1 MFPLEVIVVGVRDDV
16 LPHVRRELSNMSA
29 KTGGEY
35 ADATEAVGSLGLGGQ
50 ENRVFVMYVHGPDGM
65 EQLKRLSRT
74 YASRPVLALM
84 EGTNDVG
91 TLTSAMRAGALQIVT
106 LPFSPDDFRAAMDC
120 LSLHFAFSGDTSRVI
135 AIAGVTGGSGA
146 TTLAINVAHEIAAQ
160 HKLHTILAELS
171 LQMGMLAPYLDVS
184 PKFTTHDLLAEMDRV
199 DVYVVQQVLT
209 KVAENFDV
217 LAGPHSDI
225 ERLTVSAQDVIRL
238 VDYTRQL
245 ADVVVLD
252 VPCTLD
258 ALYFET
264 LAAANQ
270 IVLVGEQKIPSVRNL
285 QMVRGTLQ
293 RDYGIKMQYVV
304 INRYD
309 PRIQEFSDKQLG
321 QILNVPKL
329 ATISNDYASVI
340 SAVNHGRLL
349 RLEAPNSRVV
359 RDIAGLV
366 RQLLN
371 VEAGAKPEM
380 GPPADKDGMS
390 IFGRLMHPFRGAPRQ
405 AAEPAG

>member
-1 MFPLEVIVVGVRDDV
+1 MFPLEVVVVGVRDDV
-16 LPHVRRELSNMSA
+16 LPHLRRELSNLA
-29 KTGGEY
+29 VRVVGEFS
-35 ADATEAVGSLGLGGQ
+35 DAGEAIAAFGLSNQ
-50 ENRVFVMYVHGPDGM
+50 EMRMFIQYVHGPEGM
-65 EQLKRLSRT
+65 EQLKRLART

-84 EGTNDVG
+84 DGTNDVS
-91 TLTSAMRAGALQIVT
+91 TVTAAMRAGALQIVT
-106 LPFSPDDFRAAMDC
+106 LPLSAEDLRAAMDC
-120 LSLHFAFSGDTSRVI
+120 LALHFAYSGETSRVI
-135 AIAGVTGGSGA
+135 AVAGVTGGSGA
-146 TTLAINVAHEIAAQ
+146 TTLAINLAHEIAAQ
-160 HKLHTILAELS
+160 HRRHTILAELS

-184 PKFTTHDLLAEMDRV
+184 PKFTTHDLLAEMERV

-225 ERLTVSAQDVIRL
+225 ERLQISAQDVIRL
-238 VDYTRQL
+238 VEYTKQL

-258 ALYFET
+258 SLYFET

-285 QMVRGTLQ
+285 QMVRSTLQ
-293 RDYGIKMQYVV
+293 RDYSVKMQYVV

-309 PRIQEFSDKQLG
+309 SRIQEFSEKQLS

-329 ATISNDYASVI
+329 VTIANDYASVI

-359 RDIAGLV
+359 RDIAALA
-366 RQLLN
+366 RLLLN
-371 VEAGAKPEM
+371 VEGKAPVAGE
-380 GPPADKDGMS
+380 KDGMS
-390 IFGRLMHPFRGAPRQ
+390 LFGRLMHPFRGAAKPSP
-405 AAEPAG
+405 AAPETP